1 MRYFFIDDE
10 ANLFYLSSLARL
22 QKLIRLSSDFKEIRA
37 KLVKMGE
44 KSFSL
49 GKYHLQAPKTYH
61 SDAILPFCNRT
72 CIEIKEKDAKDERG
86 YQLFGLIDDDTPL
99 LYDEIMRLTGR
110 KKLQNS
116 KRKSV
121 IEDEKNKH

>member
-1 MRYFFIDDE
+1 MHCLNYRIGILFRENLQKKTYEMRYFFIDDE

-22 QKLIRLSSDFKEIRA
+22 QKLIRLSSDFKEIKA

-49 GKYHLQAPKTYH
+49 YKYNVHPPKNYQ

-72 CIEIKEKDAKDERG
+72 CLEIR
-86 YQLFGLIDDDTPL
+86 
-99 LYDEIMRLTGR
+99 
-110 KKLQNS
+110 
-116 KRKSV
+116 
-121 IEDEKNKH
+121 